1 MMDTLHRYGAMVG
14 SSDVQPRCNHVQSSA
29 GEHGTTLAQGRLN
42 TNKELRMNWNIIE
55 GKWDVFSGKVRS
67 RWAKLTDD
75 DISNIAAKRDV
86 LIGKIQERYG
96 VLKDDAEAQV
106 DEWLKTAGTAV
117 KKL

>member
-1 MMDTLHRYGAMVG
+1 
-14 SSDVQPRCNHVQSSA
+14 
-29 GEHGTTLAQGRLN
+29 
-42 TNKELRMNWNIIE
+42 MNWNIIE
-55 GKWDVFSGKVRS
+55 GKWDVFSGKIRS

-96 VLKDDAEAQV
+96 VLKDDAETQV

-117 KKL
+117 KKV